1 MALVTPLLSTTAG
14 PAALLR
20 NYWKEKL
27 QGILENKL
35 MAADLCETQVIPAN
49 SGQVIEFHRIGSFHK
64 QPLGVSEALA
74 YAGAGWATMGGL
86 KGQSFLVDSVV
97 YGLDLITN
105 SVVLSERVIMT
116 NEPNPLP
123 TLTDRLLYNAKD
135 TLDQIAINIMV
146 NNVGSTNTSTPPSVS
161 YFGASVSTAV
171 TWGDGSQ
178 TLTEAT
184 LDADNPSH
192 RVAAETFN
200 DVYTAMR
207 TRSAK
212 PRSGSPRGAYDCLI
226 PPELAGDLRLDGT
239 FQDIALKG
247 VQRGEDKFENAMI
260 GEVFGVRV
268 IEDENVSIGLAGTI
282 DSNDQILRCPVVGEG
297 YCARISHAKG
307 IGVPR
312 VNYIPPSKID
322 KADPHGLVGIIS
334 WKMYVGTGGV
344 LNPLA
349 GQLIK
354 VATTRSK
361 SVVQDDDQ
369 VSSGAWDNP

>member
-1 MALVTPLLSTTAG
+1 MALINPNISTTAG

-20 NYWKEKL
+20 NYWKDTL
-27 QGILENKL
+27 LDILENKL
-35 MAADLCETQVIPAN
+35 IATDLAEKQVIPAN

-64 QPLGVSEALA
+64 QPKGVSEALA
-74 YAGAGWATMGGL
+74 YLGPGTATMGSL
-86 KGQSFLVDSVV
+86 KGQSFLIDSVV

-105 SVVLSERVIMT
+105 DIVLSERVIMAT
-116 NEPNPLP
+116 EPNPLP
-123 TLTDRLLYNAKD
+123 TLTRRFLYNAKD

-146 NNVGSTNTSTPPSVS
+146 SNTGNSNTSTTPSVS

-192 RVAAETFN
+192 RIAAETFN
-200 DVYTAMR
+200 DVYTALR

-212 PRSGSPRGAYDCLI
+212 PRSGNVYDCLI
-226 PPELAGDLRLDGT
+226 PPEIAGDLRTDGT
-239 FQDIALKG
+239 FQELALKG
-247 VQRGEDKFENAMI
+247 HNKGEDKFEQASI
-260 GEVFGVRV
+260 GTVFGVRV
-268 IEDENVSIGLAGTI
+268 MEDENVSIGTPGTV
-282 DSNDQILRCPVVGEG
+282 DSNDQIIRAPCPGDG
-297 YCARISHAKG
+297 YFAMISHAKG

-312 VNYIPPSKID
+312 VNYIPPSKVD
-322 KADPHGLVGIIS
+322 KADPFGLVGIMT

-349 GQLIK
+349 GQIIK
-354 VATTRSK
+354 VATARAK

-369 VSSGAWDNP
+369 GPHNASAWDNP